1 MLISSTANTR
11 KLYQC
16 VIILLIENLYSVN
29 KILIFQQLILFLEKS
44 IYENQNYYF

>member
-16 VIILLIENLYSVN
+16 VIILSIENLYSVN
-29 KILIFQQLILFLEKS
+29 KILIFQQLILFLKKN